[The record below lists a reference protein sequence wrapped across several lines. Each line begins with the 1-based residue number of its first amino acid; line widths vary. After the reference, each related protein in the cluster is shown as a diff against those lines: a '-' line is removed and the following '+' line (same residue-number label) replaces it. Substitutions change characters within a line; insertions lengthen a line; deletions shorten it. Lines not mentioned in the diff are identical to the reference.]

1 MSSNYRSKNMDKTSL
16 LFKSVE
22 SQELPKNLKSTV
34 FLAIKQ
40 ERRKQAIKHL
50 IVSSVALV
58 LSLGATIWA
67 FIYTVSAFAQTGF
80 SEYFSLLLSERFSV
94 LAYWKE
100 IGLTLAESLPVFSL
114 AILLLMVSSLLW
126 SARKTTKET
135 KNIILLPA

>member
-1 MSSNYRSKNMDKTSL
+1 MSYNYRSKNMDKTSL

-22 SQELPKNLKSTV
+22 SQDLPKNLKSAV
-34 FLAIKQ
+34 FSAIKH
-40 ERRKQAIKHL
+40 ERRKQAIRHL

-80 SEYFSLLLSERFSV
+80 SEYFSLLPSERFSV

-100 IGLTLAESLPVFSL
+100 IGLTLVESLPVFSL
-114 AILLLMVSSLLW
+114 AILLLMVLSLLW
-126 SARKTTKET
+126 SANKTTQET